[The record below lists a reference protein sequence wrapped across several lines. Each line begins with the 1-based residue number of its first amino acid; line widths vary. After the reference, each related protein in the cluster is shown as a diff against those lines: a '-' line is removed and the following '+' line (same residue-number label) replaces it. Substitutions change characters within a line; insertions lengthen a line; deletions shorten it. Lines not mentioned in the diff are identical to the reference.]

1 MTVEA
6 RWMASCLRSPGRTWL
21 AYRSAGRY
29 RRLDGCDADV
39 TELLTTA
46 DLRPCKDGAI
56 VHRTDHVPARD
67 ITVIRNLPITTVN
80 RTLVDLGAVCSPDV
94 VELAVESALRRR
106 ITNVARLERQL
117 ALSARRGRR
126 GPKTLRLVLDW
137 RGIRPATDSYLE
149 TRFLQFL
156 RRHGFPKPDRQRR
169 IYGEDG
175 LIARVD
181 FIYEDFNLIIEV
193 DSRTHHTRQ
202 LDWERDLRRRNA
214 LTSRG
219 GRVLHVTH
227 HRLRWDQEGLA
238 SELRRVF
245 GLV

>member
-1 MTVEA
+1 M
-6 RWMASCLRSPGRTWL
+6 
-21 AYRSAGRY
+21 
-29 RRLDGCDADV
+29 
-39 TELLTTA
+39 
-46 DLRPCKDGAI
+46 
-56 VHRTDHVPARD
+56 
-67 ITVIRNLPITTVN
+67 
-80 RTLVDLGAVCSPDV
+80 
-94 VELAVESALRRR
+94 
-106 ITNVARLERQL
+106 ERQL